1 MANNLLDKPR
11 KVTVLLL
18 LVSASI
24 LIPSFLLLIASS
36 WCGDDYEIAR
46 LYQLNGLNGLSE
58 RIFAW
63 SPRFFSEII
72 LYLYYNSVPW
82 LGKPFTGGMLLI
94 IWLLLLGSI
103 FILVQ
108 DIIKKNSSLLQQ
120 EKPTTINTEINKID
134 NIYLQ
139 VLLPLLITLIIFS
152 YLLYAEKPNTI
163 FYWNNET
170 LPYPIL
176 L

>member
-1 MANNLLDKPR
+1 MANNLLNKPR
-11 KVTVLLL
+11 KITVLLL
-18 LVSASI
+18 FAGSVT
-24 LIPSFLLLIASS
+24 LIPAFLLLIASS
-36 WCGDDYEIAR
+36 WCGDDYDIAT
-46 LYQLNGLNGLSE
+46 LYQVNGWNGLSE

-120 EKPTTINTEINKID
+120 EKLTTLNAEINKTN
-134 NIYLQ
+134 NIYL
-139 VLLPLLITLIIFS
+139 
-152 YLLYAEKPNTI
+152 
-163 FYWNNET
+163 
-170 LPYPIL
+170 
-176 L
+176 